1 MIDPVGY
8 PHPFHGTTHFREGT
22 VPNRPDHGED
32 HHGADALDLRRL
44 RYFIALAEEM
54 HFGRAADRL
63 KIAQPPLSRLIGRI
77 EADLGAQ
84 LVDRSRSQIRLTQ
97 AGKVLLARARE
108 IVRQV
113 DEATA
118 EVAQLGSGKSG
129 ILRIGFVGSATHGF
143 LPSLIKM
150 FRARYSDVELTL
162 SAMNNAGL
170 KEALIRREIDGAI
183 ARPAIEDDEILT
195 EKLHE
200 EPLIV
205 ALPDAF
211 EREWRQ
217 PLPLASLR
225 DAPFT
230 LYPQHPRPSFADH
243 ILSVCSAAGFR
254 PHKPVMAMDYQ
265 TAISL
270 VSVGVGVCIV
280 PRSVSATQ
288 HAGVIYRDFLG
299 PNPGTSLSVNYRT
312 DNRSPQLLAF
322 ISVARECA
330 RSLTGPSLRLAA
342 DRPVGP
348 AAQPATRRMLRSL
361 K

>member
-1 MIDPVGY
+1 VTNKTE
-8 PHPFHGTTHFREGT
+8 HS
-22 VPNRPDHGED
+22 ED
-32 HHGADALDLRRL
+32 HPGADALDLRRL
-44 RYFIALAEEM
+44 RYFIALAEEL

-63 KIAQPPLSRLIGRI
+63 QVAQPPLSRLIGRI
-77 EADLGAQ
+77 EADVGAQ
-84 LVDRSRSQIRLTQ
+84 LIDRSRSQIRLTQ
-97 AGKVLLARARE
+97 AGKVLLMRARE
-108 IVRQV
+108 IIRQV
-113 DEATA
+113 DKAKD

-143 LPSLIKM
+143 LPSLIKT
-150 FRARYSDVELTL
+150 FRARQPDVELTL

-183 ARPAIEDDEILT
+183 ARPAIEDDEILS

-200 EPLIV
+200 EPLII

-211 EREWRQ
+211 EPEWQQ
-217 PLPLASLR
+217 PLPLVSLR
-225 DAPFT
+225 DASFI

-243 ILSVCSAAGFR
+243 ILSVCNAAGFR
-254 PHKPVMAMDYQ
+254 PHNPVMAMDYQ

-299 PNPGTSLSVNYRT
+299 PNPGTSLSFNYRI
-312 DNRSPQLLAF
+312 DNRSPQLFGFLN
-322 ISVARECA
+322 VARECA
-330 RSLTGPSLRLAA
+330 RILKPAMLRLAT
-342 DRPVGP
+342 DRSVSPVAEP
-348 AAQPATRRMLRSL
+348 ALKRSPGSL
-361 K
+361 P

>member
-1 MIDPVGY
+1 MANKPE
-8 PHPFHGTTHFREGT
+8 HG
-22 VPNRPDHGED
+22 DD
-32 HHGADALDLRRL
+32 HHGADTLDLRRL
-44 RYFIALAEEM
+44 RYFIALAEEL

-63 KIAQPPLSRLIGRI
+63 QIAQPPLSRLVGRI
-77 EADLGAQ
+77 EADIGAQ
-84 LVDRSRSQIRLTQ
+84 LIDRSRSQIRLTQ

-108 IVRQV
+108 IIRQV

-143 LPSLIKM
+143 LPSLIKT
-150 FRARYSDVELTL
+150 FRGRHPDVELTL

-170 KEALIRREIDGAI
+170 KEAIIRREIDGAI
-183 ARPAIEDDEILT
+183 ARPTIEDDEILS

-211 EREWRQ
+211 EREWQ
-217 PLPLASLR
+217 HPLPLASLR
-225 DAPFT
+225 DASFI

-243 ILSVCSAAGFR
+243 ILSVCNAAGFR
-254 PHKPVMAMDYQ
+254 PHNPIMAMDYQ
-265 TAISL
+265 TAVSL

-299 PNPGTSLSVNYRT
+299 PNPGTSLSVNYRI
-312 DNRSPQLLAF
+312 DNRSPQLLGF
-322 ISVARECA
+322 VSVAREFA
-330 RSLTGPSLRLAA
+330 RSLKPAALRLAT
-342 DRPVGP
+342 DRSVSHVAKSAPKRLVG
-348 AAQPATRRMLRSL
+348 SL
-361 K
+361 P